1 MMTASEI
8 RKDRQHRAKL
18 KLESEMTDAE
28 LDKFCQSGEPD
39 ERDTVYGMICG
50 GLTNDEIETVTA
62 LSLYKIRRYRK
73 EIPDS
78 WRVDMVNRHTAI
90 ECNFDKERKKRDGQ
104 GIAKTGTD
112 AD

>member
-1 MMTASEI
+1 MTASEI
-8 RKDRQHRAKL
+8 RKDRQHRARL
-18 KLESEMTDAE
+18 RLESEMTDDE

-78 WRVDMVNRHTAI
+78 WLVDMVNRHTAV
-90 ECNFDKERKKRDGQ
+90 EFNLKLDRGKHAG
-104 GIAKTGTD
+104 
-112 AD
+112 